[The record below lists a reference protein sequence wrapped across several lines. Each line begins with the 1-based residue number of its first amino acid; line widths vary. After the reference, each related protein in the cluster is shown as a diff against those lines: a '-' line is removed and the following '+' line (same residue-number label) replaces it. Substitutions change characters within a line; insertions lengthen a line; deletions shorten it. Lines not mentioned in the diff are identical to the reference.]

1 MKRIIKSFI
10 FLLIPLSLA
19 GQQTPVTSQYVLNPL
34 TINPAFA
41 GNRGALNIAAFY
53 RKQWVGITGSP
64 ETMTL
69 ALDAPILD
77 SKLGLGLIVQN
88 DKLGVTKETKFS
100 TVYAYKIKMK
110 GDGDLSLGLGA
121 GIITTNSSW
130 SDLVV
135 IDPGDENYL
144 VDSKVYV
151 VPDFSF
157 GVYFSKL
164 NYFVGMSVPNLL
176 GYKFNYDKNKYT
188 LTVNP
193 GQYYYLFSGG
203 YNFALS
209 QKIKFLPS
217 TLISLSPGE
226 KMLVDLNAYF
236 NLYDRFW
243 AGASYRNNRSVGVLF
258 QFAVNNQ
265 LRIAYTY
272 DFDTGNLGHYS
283 NGSHEI
289 MLRYEFHYKV
299 NVISPLNF

>member
-10 FLLIPLSLA
+10 LLLIPLSLA

-41 GNRGALNIAAFY
+41 GSRGALNIAAFY

-64 ETMTL
+64 ETITL
-69 ALDAPILD
+69 ALDAPVLD
-77 SKLGLGLIVQN
+77 SKLGLGFIVAN
-88 DKLGVTKETKFS
+88 DKLGVTKQTKFS
-100 TVYAYKIKMK
+100 TVYAYKIRLK

-121 GIITTNSSW
+121 GIITTNSAW

-144 VDSKVYV
+144 VDSKVFV

-157 GVYFSKL
+157 GVYYSKL
-164 NYFVGMSVPNLL
+164 DYFVGMSVPNLL

-188 LTVNP
+188 LMFNP
-193 GQYYYLFSGG
+193 GQYYYLLSSG
-203 YNFALS
+203 YNFNLS
-209 QKIKFLPS
+209 PKIKFLPT

-226 KMLVDLNAYF
+226 KILWDLNAYF

-243 AGASYRNNRSVGVLF
+243 VGASYRNKRSVAVLF

-265 LRIAYTY
+265 LKVAYTY

>member
-10 FLLIPLSLA
+10 LLLITLSLS
-19 GQQTPVTSQYVLNPL
+19 GQKSPVTSQYVLNPL

-64 ETMTL
+64 ETITL
-69 ALDAPILD
+69 ALDAPVLD
-77 SKLGLGLIVQN
+77 SKLGLGFIVAN
-88 DKLGVTKETKFS
+88 DKLGVTKQTKFS
-100 TVYAYKIKMK
+100 TVYSYKIKLK

-121 GIITTNSSW
+121 GIITTNSAW

-144 VDSKVYV
+144 IDSKVFV

-157 GVYFSKL
+157 GVYYSKL

-188 LTVNP
+188 LMFNP
-193 GQYYYLFSGG
+193 GQYYYLLSGG
-203 YNFALS
+203 YNFTLS
-209 QKIKFLPS
+209 PKIKFMPT

-226 KMLVDLNAYF
+226 KILWDLNAYF

-243 AGASYRNNRSVGVLF
+243 AGASYRNKRSVAVLF

-265 LRIAYTY
+265 LKVAYTY

-289 MLRYEFHYKV
+289 MLRYEFKYKV
-299 NVISPLNF
+299 NVVNPLIF

>member
-1 MKRIIKSFI
+1 MKRLIKSLI
-10 FLLIPLSLA
+10 LLLIPLSLA

-41 GNRGALNIAAFY
+41 GSRGALNIAAFY
-53 RKQWVGITGSP
+53 RRQWVGISGSP

-69 ALDAPILD
+69 ALDAPVLD

-121 GIITTNSSW
+121 GIITTNSAW

-135 IDPGDENYL
+135 IDQGDENYL
-144 VDSKVYV
+144 VDSRVFV

-157 GVYFSKL
+157 GAYYSKP

-176 GYKFNYDKNKYT
+176 GYKFDYDKNKYT
-188 LTVNP
+188 LMFNP
-193 GQYYYLFSGG
+193 GQYYYLFNGG

-209 QKIKFLPS
+209 PKINFLS
-217 TLISLSPGE
+217 TTLISLSPGE
-226 KMLVDLNAYF
+226 KILWDLNAYF

-243 AGASYRNNRSVGVLF
+243 AGASYRNKRSVGVLF

-272 DFDTGNLGHYS
+272 DFDISNLGHYS

-289 MLRYEFHYKV
+289 MLRYEFRYKIDA
-299 NVISPLNF
+299 ISPLNF

>member
-1 MKRIIKSFI
+1 
-10 FLLIPLSLA
+10 
-19 GQQTPVTSQYVLNPL
+19 VLNPL

-53 RKQWVGITGSP
+53 RRQWAGISGSP

-77 SKLGLGLIVQN
+77 SKLGLGFIVAN
-88 DKLGVTKETKFS
+88 DKLGVSKETKFS

-121 GIITTNSSW
+121 GIITTNSAW

-135 IDPGDENYL
+135 IDPGDEDYL
-144 VDSKVYV
+144 VDSRVFV

-157 GVYFSKL
+157 GAYYSKQ
-164 NYFVGMSVPNLL
+164 NYFVGMSIPNLL
-176 GYKFNYDKNKYT
+176 GYKFDYDKNKYT
-188 LTVNP
+188 LMFNP
-193 GQYYYLFSGG
+193 GQYYYLFNGG

-209 QKIKFLPS
+209 PKINLLS
-217 TLISLSPGE
+217 TTLISLSPGE
-226 KMLVDLNAYF
+226 KILVDLNAYF

-243 AGASYRNNRSVGVLF
+243 AGASYRNKRSVGVLF

-289 MLRYEFHYKV
+289 MLRYEFRYKIDA
-299 NVISPLNF
+299 ISPLNF

>member
-1 MKRIIKSFI
+1 MKRIIQSFI
-10 FLLIPLSLA
+10 LLLIPLSLA
-19 GQQTPVTSQYVLNPL
+19 GQKTPVTSQYVLNPL

-64 ETMTL
+64 ETITL
-69 ALDAPILD
+69 ALDAPVLD
-77 SKLGLGLIVQN
+77 SKLGLGFIVAN
-88 DKLGVTKETKFS
+88 DKLGVTKQTKFS
-100 TVYAYKIKMK
+100 TVYAYKVKLK

-121 GIITTNSSW
+121 GIITTNSAW

-144 VDSKVYV
+144 VDSKVFV

-157 GVYFSKL
+157 GVYYSNL
-164 NYFVGMSVPNLL
+164 NYFIGMSVPNLL

-188 LTVNP
+188 LMFNP
-193 GQYYYLFSGG
+193 GQYYYLFNGG
-203 YNFALS
+203 YNFTIS
-209 QKIKFLPS
+209 PKIKFLPA

-226 KMLVDLNAYF
+226 KILWDLNAYF

-243 AGASYRNNRSVGVLF
+243 AGASYRNKRSVAVLF

-265 LRIAYTY
+265 LKVAYTY